1 MDRSVIQNAKVFR
14 DVDELARAAA
24 EESLRIADV
33 AVSERDRC
41 SIALAGGQ
49 TPAPLYAL
57 WSEQYQERMPW
68 DRIHLFWSD
77 ERYVPPEDESS
88 NYRMAR
94 ENLIARVA
102 IPPGNIHP
110 MPTYFDEPDE
120 AAHAYEATLRKFFG
134 TEPPSFD
141 LQLLGAGPEGHT
153 ASLFPGSPAL
163 QEQVRW
169 VVAVR
174 APVEPPLRL
183 SLTLP
188 VLNQARNTF
197 FIATGARKRE
207 IMRAVREESDS
218 AASRYPVGMIRPA
231 GRAVWF
237 LDQAANGA

>member
-1 MDRSVIQNAKVFR
+1 MDRPVIRNANVFR
-14 DVDELARAAA
+14 EVDELTRAAA

-33 AVSERDRC
+33 AVAERGRC
-41 SIALAGGQ
+41 SIALAGGH

-68 DRIHLFWSD
+68 DRIHLFWGD

-88 NYRMAR
+88 NYRMTR
-94 ENLIARVA
+94 ESLIARVT

-110 MPTYFDEPDE
+110 MPTYFDTADE
-120 AAHAYEATLRKFFG
+120 AARAYEATLRKFFG
-134 TEPPSFD
+134 SEPPSFD
-141 LQLLGAGPEGHT
+141 LQLLGVGAEGHT
-153 ASLFPGSPAL
+153 ASLFPNSPAL
-163 QEQVRW
+163 QEKVRW
-169 VVAVR
+169 VVAIL

-207 IMRAVREESDS
+207 IIQALREEPDS
-218 AASRYPVGMIRPA
+218 EGSRYPVGMIQPG

-237 LDQAANGA
+237 LDEAAAGS